1 MRLDEK
7 YRPRQFADVI
17 GQSKA
22 VKVLESIQTRNNGSF
37 GGYAYYIQGGSGTGK
52 STLARI
58 MAGVNTSKFT
68 VYETTG
74 RELTTT
80 ELKRQA
86 DLWSRGQAITGDC
99 WALIVNES
107 HGLSRPVIEL
117 FLDVL
122 ENLNPY
128 VVVIF
133 TTTND
138 GADLFGGQL
147 DARPF
152 ASRCV
157 NISLSQRGLC
167 DLFAARAQEIAKI
180 EGLDGKPLDQYIN
193 LAKKSRNNMR
203 DILMKIESGA
213 MLE

>member
-1 MRLDEK
+1 MRLDER
-7 YRPRQFADVI
+7 YRPKQFADVI
-17 GQSKA
+17 GQEKA
-22 VKVLESIQTRNNGSF
+22 VKVLESIQNRNNGSF
-37 GGYAYYIQGGSGTGK
+37 GGYAYSIQGGSGTGK

-58 MAGVNTSKFT
+58 MAGIDTSKFT
-68 VYETTG
+68 IYETTG

-86 DLWSRGQAITGDC
+86 DMWSRGQAITGDN
-99 WALIVNES
+99 WALIVNEY
-107 HGLSRPVIEL
+107 HGMTKPVIEL

-122 ENLNPY
+122 ENLKPW

-133 TTTND
+133 TTTSA
-138 GADLFGGQL
+138 GADLFDGQL
-147 DARPF
+147 DAAPF

-167 DLFAARAQEIAKI
+167 EPFAARAKEIASI
-180 EGLDGKPLDQYIN
+180 EGLDGKPIDQYIN
-193 LAKKSRNNMR
+193 LVKKSRNNLR
-203 DILMKIESGA
+203 QTLMEIESGA

>member
-7 YRPRQFADVI
+7 YRPLKFADVI
-17 GQSKA
+17 GQNKA
-22 VKVLESIQTRNNGSF
+22 VKVLESIQSRNNGSF

-58 MAGVNTSKFT
+58 MAGIETSKFT

-86 DLWSRGQAITGDC
+86 DLWSRGQAITGDN
-99 WALIVNES
+99 WVLIVNES
-107 HGLSRPVIEL
+107 HGMSRPIIEL
-117 FLDVL
+117 FLNVL

-138 GADLFGGQL
+138 GADLFDGQL
-147 DARPF
+147 DASPF
-152 ASRCV
+152 ASRCI
-157 NISLSQRGLC
+157 NISLSRRGLC